1 MTGRTEVVADV
12 PVIVGGGLAG
22 LSCAIELA
30 PVGCIV
36 LSAGALST
44 GTSTGWAQGGVAAAV
59 GADDSPE
66 EHAADTLAAGAG
78 LCDEDVVRAITASGP
93 EAIEWLARQGTR
105 WDRNPDSSLKLGL
118 EGAHGRRRIVHAGGD
133 GTGAELLRTVVDAAR
148 RLDSV
153 ALWDHSPARRIVVEH
168 GVVAGVEVAT
178 PDGVVLLRTSSVVL
192 ATGGIGGLFTHT
204 TNPLSSRGQGLALAF
219 RAGAVLRDL
228 EMVQF
233 HPTALDVAID
243 PMPLVSEA
251 VRGEGAVIVNERGE
265 WVLANPLSAR
275 DVVSR
280 AEWAQLQ
287 AGHRVFLDARNSP
300 GERFAQLFP
309 SINAT
314 AVAAGLDPARDLLPV
329 RPAAHYHM
337 GGVLVDLAGRS
348 TVPGLYAAGEVASTG
363 LHGAN
368 RLASN
373 SLLEAVVCG
382 RWVGQHLKQAHG
394 AGGAPAHSA
403 RSVSTA
409 PVPGTDLLR
418 PDGPAEEDPG
428 DRRDDTVGFGRA
440 ELDPGPPRDHEADG
454 RPRHPGLGPAEPRW
468 RHPLVDRIRAVVTA
482 GAGVLRDAEG
492 LRRVLDELR
501 PHLDDDTGLVGY
513 LVARSALNRT
523 ESRGGHTRTDFPELG
538 VPRHTLVSLA
548 DLAGTSESLTAG
560 LPVSDSS
567 ASDLQGAV
575 A

>member
-1 MTGRTEVVADV
+1 MSGARIEVVAGG

-30 PVGCIV
+30 PAPCVV

-59 GADDSPE
+59 GPDDSPA
-66 EHAADTLAAGAG
+66 EHAAETLAAGAG
-78 LCDEDVVRAITASGP
+78 LCEPDVVRAITAAGP

-105 WDRNPDSSLKLGL
+105 WDRGADGSLGLGL

-133 GTGAELLRTVVDAAR
+133 GTGAELLRTVVDKAR
-148 RLDSV
+148 TLPSI
-153 ALWDHSPARRIVVEH
+153 ALWDHSPATSIVVEH
-168 GVVAGVEVAT
+168 GRVLGVEADT
-178 PDGVVLLRTSSVVL
+178 PDGPVLLRTDAVVL
-192 ATGGIGGLFTHT
+192 TTGGIGGLYSHT

-251 VRGEGAVIVNERGE
+251 VRGEGAIIVNERGE
-265 WVLANPLSAR
+265 WVLADPLSAR

-287 AGHRVFLDARNSP
+287 AGHRVFLDARAAP
-300 GERFAQLFP
+300 GARFGQLFP
-309 SINAT
+309 SIAAT
-314 AVAAGLDPARDLLPV
+314 AHAAGLDPTKDLLPV

-337 GGVLVDLAGRS
+337 GGVAVDLAGRS
-348 TVPGLYAAGEVASTG
+348 TVPGLFAAGEVASTG

-382 RWVGQHLKQAHG
+382 RWVARGLAATQHGDDA
-394 AGGAPAHSA
+394 
-403 RSVSTA
+403 
-409 PVPGTDLLR
+409 
-418 PDGPAEEDPG
+418 GPARHAASGRHGTRDGWAAPDPK
-428 DRRDDTVGFGRA
+428 
-440 ELDPGPPRDHEADG
+440 
-454 RPRHPGLGPAEPRW
+454 
-468 RHPLVDRIRAVVTA
+468 VDRIRRLVTA
-482 GAGVLRDAEG
+482 GVGVLRDADG
-492 LRRVLDELR
+492 LQRTLNELR
-501 PHLDDDTGLVGY
+501 PHLSDDTGLVGY
-513 LVARSALNRT
+513 LVALAALRRT
-523 ESRGGHTRTDFPELG
+523 ESRGAHSRTDHPAMDE
-538 VPRHTLVSLA
+538 PRHTLLCLA
-548 DLAGTSESLTAG
+548 DLPELTG
-560 LPVSDSS
+560 PV
-567 ASDLQGAV
+567 APDLVGA